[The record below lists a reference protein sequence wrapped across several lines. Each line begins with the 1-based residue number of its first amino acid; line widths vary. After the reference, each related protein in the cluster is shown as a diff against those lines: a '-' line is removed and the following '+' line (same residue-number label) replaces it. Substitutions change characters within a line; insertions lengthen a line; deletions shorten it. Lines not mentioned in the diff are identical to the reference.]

1 MIENI
6 FSELS
11 IVIIT
16 AVIVVSLTRL
26 LKQPIILGYIITGI
40 IVSPSLLNVIQS
52 TDIILTLSQLG
63 IALLLFIVG
72 INLNPKVIKEVGH
85 VSLITGV
92 GQFIFTSIIGY
103 FIGAA
108 LGFSPLTSI
117 YIAVALSFSSTIVVT
132 KLLSDKGDL
141 HKLYGKISI
150 GFLIIQ
156 DIIAITALMF
166 ITSIK
171 DGGSIRDFAFTT
183 FTTGTALFLGIFVF
197 SYFILPRITKP
208 IAKSDELL
216 LIFALGWCFAISA
229 IFNVLGF
236 SIEIGALLAGITL
249 SLSPYRFEISSKLKP
264 IRDFF
269 IFLFFVWL
277 GSQVNLANIQ
287 PNIPAIILFSL
298 FVIIG
303 DPLVVMILMGLLR
316 FKKQTG
322 FMAGLTVAQ
331 ISEFSLVLVALGVE
345 AGHLSPDILSLVTVV
360 GIITMA
366 GSTYFINYANKIY
379 PHISKYLSIFERKSA
394 RKEKEEIIKK
404 YDVILF
410 GAHKTGHE
418 IIEAFKTKKSSL
430 LVVDHNPDVIDKLTR
445 KGFNCVYGDIGDID
459 LLDVLNLC
467 DGKMIIS
474 TIPDKE
480 TNLLFIKRVKMC
492 SPNSIVLVVAEEAD
506 DALDLYKY
514 GATYV
519 ITPRFIGGR
528 HISDKVKKYQF
539 NMKKFMQEQ
548 SEHIKNL
555 KKLKEELK

>member
-150 GFLIIQ
+150 GFLIVQ
-156 DIIAITALMF
+156 DLIVITVLMF

-183 FTTGTALFLGIFVF
+183 FTTGVLLFAAVFAF
-197 SYFILPRITKP
+197 SYFILPRITRP

-229 IFNVLGF
+229 IFNILGF

-287 PNIPAIILFSL
+287 SNIPAIILFSL

-303 DPLVVMILMGLLR
+303 DPLVVMMLMGLLR

-430 LVVDHNPDVIDKLTR
+430 LVVDHNPDVIDKLKR